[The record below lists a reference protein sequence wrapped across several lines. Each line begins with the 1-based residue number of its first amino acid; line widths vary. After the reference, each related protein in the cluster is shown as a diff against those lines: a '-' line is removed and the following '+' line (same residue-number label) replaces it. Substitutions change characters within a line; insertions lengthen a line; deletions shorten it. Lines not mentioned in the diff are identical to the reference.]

1 MSTRKSDLT
10 ASFAEVLQTIA
21 ATELAPDVLDAAKQR
36 ILDMLSVTFDGLDEP
51 ASEVAF
57 RSVSPC

>member
-1 MSTRKSDLT
+1 MPTRTSDLT
-10 ASFAEVLQTIA
+10 AAFAEVMQSIVT
-21 ATELAPDVLDAAKQR
+21 TELAPDVLDAAKQR